1 MSLIL
6 RVSFSR
12 LSSGASE
19 PDESRQEADLQSNGC
34 QEALGRSVAP
44 RGTER
49 VLTAPSCGAGALL
62 RAVESRDQCL
72 AAPTTE
78 PSHNSSRSTAE
89 VGAEWDQRQVPDNS
103 NSLKI
108 QPGSSKIED
117 EGRKITDQQ
126 KKNRNSIKERGGG
139 LLLPSRS
146 RRIFDKIWLGKGQGE
161 NSKSSET
168 SGSSQSPPPS
178 AKPRDGKSS
187 GASSRNR
194 RHSVS

>member
-1 MSLIL
+1 MTKAEKKRICSLMDVKKLSAEASLHAAQNECLPL
-6 RVSFSR
+6 RVVV
-12 LSSGASE
+12 
-19 PDESRQEADLQSNGC
+19 Q
-34 QEALGRSVAP
+34 
-44 RGTER
+44 
-49 VLTAPSCGAGALL
+49 VLFFEQL
-62 RAVESRDQCL
+62 RAATNAL

-89 VGAEWDQRQVPDNS
+89 VGAEWDQRQAPDNP